1 MENTQNYIVDSLEQ
15 HLFFARIM
23 KEHALFLKA
32 GFLPPGAG
40 LAQEGERFLRQFEGV
55 LSRAIA
61 LSDHVVRECVLH
73 SGEVFTQF
81 TDCAERQTQRLT
93 GTRIDRGLTARAMR
107 LTGRGCDD
115 ELCVCRGLTAQVRQL
130 NRNALVLVD
139 RLINYKERILRCVN
153 SCGLFT
159 ANYPLLIEHILREAR
174 LYRAHLRRL
183 EGLEDRSCQGLRGAE
198 VFWNQSTMAH
208 PLVLRGLLRKMNPF
222 SAIAVSAVFFAILH
236 MNPWQ
241 AIPAFCLGLLF
252 GYTYYKTGS
261 LKLTM
266 LMHCANNTM
275 AVIFSKIPQFKEAET
290 FMDVLS
296 PWAYWSVYAACIV
309 TVICALIVFGRREE
323 KNGR

>member
-32 GFLPPGAG
+32 GFLPPSAG

-183 EGLEDRSCQGLRGAE
+183 EGLEDRSCQELRDDE
-198 VFWNQSTMAH
+198 LFWNQIMMEHA
-208 PLVLRGLLRKMNPF
+208 LFIRGLLDPGEEELINTAGEFAADYRCLLDA
-222 SAIAVSAVFFAILH
+222 SAAANNRMMHSGNA
-236 MNPWQ
+236 
-241 AIPAFCLGLLF
+241 LGLTQKF
-252 GYTYYKTGS
+252 RDFKQAGVTGIEACKIRS
-261 LKLTM
+261 IILPL
-266 LMHCANNTM
+266 LADHVLREANHYIRLLEN
-275 AVIFSKIPQFKEAET
+275 
-290 FMDVLS
+290 
-296 PWAYWSVYAACIV
+296 
-309 TVICALIVFGRREE
+309 
-323 KNGR
+323 